1 MTILQTL
8 VEAVQSGEEDRSLA
22 VARQAVQGGVA
33 IDGIVEALTAG
44 MREVGARF
52 ARMEI
57 FIPGLML
64 AARAMQAV
72 MAELEAELGQSAAV
86 TEKKGTVVIGT
97 VEGDIHEI
105 GKDIVSTLLR
115 TQGFQVYD
123 LGADV
128 NALDFVRQAEQ
139 VGADII
145 GASALMT
152 TTMPGQSE
160 IVELLKELGLR
171 DKYHVIFGGAP
182 VTREWVDECGA
193 DSWGEDAW
201 TAVTILERAM
211 EKKGR
216 K

>member
-1 MTILQTL
+1 VTILQTL
-8 VEAVQSGEEDRSLA
+8 VETVQSGEEDRSLA
-22 VARQAVQGGVA
+22 AARQAVQGGVA
-33 IDGIVEALTAG
+33 IDAIVEAMTAG

-72 MAELEAELGQSAAV
+72 MAELEAKLEQSAAV
-86 TEKKGTVVIGT
+86 TEKKGTIVIGT

-182 VTREWVDECGA
+182 VTQEWVDECGA

>member
-1 MTILQTL
+1 VTTLQTL
-8 VEAVQSGEEDRSLA
+8 VEAVQSGDEGRALA
-22 VARQAVQGGVA
+22 AAKKAVQGGFA
-33 IDGIVEALTAG
+33 IDAIVEAMTAG

-72 MAELEAELGQSAAV
+72 MAELEAKLEQSAAV

>member
-8 VEAVQSGEEDRSLA
+8 IGAVQNGEEGKALA
-22 VARQAVQGGVA
+22 AARKAVQEGVA
-33 IDGIVEALTAG
+33 INGIVEALTAG
-44 MREVGARF
+44 MGEVGARF

-72 MAELEAELGQSAAV
+72 MVELETELGQSAVV
-86 TEKKGTVVIGT
+86 TEKKGAVVIGT
-97 VEGDIHEI
+97 VEGDVHEI

-115 TQGFQVYD
+115 VQSFEVYD
-123 LGADV
+123 LGANV
-128 NALDFVRQAEQ
+128 NALDFVRKAEK
-139 VGADII
+139 VRADII

-160 IVELLKELGLR
+160 IIELLKEMNLR

-182 VTREWVDECGA
+182 VTGEWVDKCGA
-193 DSWGEDAW
+193 DSWGKDAW
-201 TAVTILERAM
+201 TAVNILQHVM
-211 EKKGR
+211 EKKG

>member
-1 MTILQTL
+1 
-8 VEAVQSGEEDRSLA
+8 
-22 VARQAVQGGVA
+22 
-33 IDGIVEALTAG
+33 

-72 MAELEAELGQSAAV
+72 MAELEAELEQSAVV

-123 LGADV
+123 LGANV

-139 VGADII
+139 VRADII

-201 TAVTILERAM
+201 TAVTVLERVM

>member
-1 MTILQTL
+1 MATLQTL
-8 VEAVQSGEEDRSLA
+8 VEAVQNGEGDRALA
-22 VARQAVQGGVA
+22 AARKAVQEGIA
-33 IDGIVEALTAG
+33 INGIVEALTAG

-64 AARAMQAV
+64 AARAMQSV
-72 MAELEAELGQSAAV
+72 MAELETELGQSAVV

-115 TQGFQVYD
+115 VQGFEVYD
-123 LGADV
+123 LGAGV
-128 NALDFVRQAEQ
+128 NALDFVRKAEEVQ
-139 VGADII
+139 ADII

-152 TTMPGQSE
+152 TTMPSQSE
-160 IVELLKELGLR
+160 IIELLKEMGLR
-171 DKYHVIFGGAP
+171 DKYHVSFGGAP
-182 VTREWVDECGA
+182 VTQEWVDECGA

-201 TAVTILERAM
+201 TAVTILERVI
-211 EKKGR
+211 ERKG

>member
-1 MTILQTL
+1 MTTLQAL
-8 VEAVQSGEEDRSLA
+8 VKAVRSGEEDRALA
-22 VARQAVQGGVA
+22 AARKAVQEGVA
-33 IDGIVEALTAG
+33 VDEIVEALTVE

-57 FIPGLML
+57 FIPGLLL

-72 MAELEAELGQSAAV
+72 MAELEAELEQSAVV

-105 GKDIVSTLLR
+105 GKDIVGTLLR

-123 LGADV
+123 LGANV

-139 VGADII
+139 VRADII

-152 TTMPGQSE
+152 TTMPGQSD

-171 DKYHVIFGGAP
+171 DKYHVTFGGAP
-182 VTREWVDECGA
+182 VTQEWVDECGA

-211 EKKGR
+211 EKKERG
-216 K
+216 